1 MFRSRTVRGSVRGIS
16 LALTLVALCGFSKQ
30 GQAGIIV
37 PGTEQAHIDFAAD
50 PVFAPVGWVSGWDGA
65 AWRTVGSGTLV
76 KSDKV
81 LTAGHVLTTFGY
93 TQFRFSLGPSVFL
106 PNTGR
111 SVASSYDILGIGG
124 NPFSPD
130 LAVLSLENPILSAT
144 PATIYMGNDLN
155 VGDRVIFADYGVL
168 GYYPSG
174 ELPADGIKRAGENL
188 IQFIGPSSFLG
199 PDRITWDFGPAW
211 GTPSLPLEQ
220 NGSNFSSGGGVFAYL
235 EGSWQLAAVISGGA
249 PLTDTLAVRPMMH
262 MDFLQSTGVVSV
274 PEPSTFMLVLTAVPF
289 FVIAKRHKMFRKSS

>member
-81 LTAGHVLTTFGY
+81 LLSGHQLTTFGY
-93 TQFRFSLGPSVFL
+93 TQFRFSLGPSVFQ

-111 SVASSYDILGIGG
+111 SVASSYDILGSGG
-124 NPFSPD
+124 NLFTPD
-130 LAVLSLENPILSAT
+130 LGVLTLVDPITSVT
-144 PATIYMGNDLN
+144 PAEVYMGDELAE
-155 VGDRVIFADYGVL
+155 GMRIIWAGYGIP

-174 ELPADGIKRAGENL
+174 ELSFDGLKRGGENK
-188 IQFIGPSSFLG
+188 INSFGPT
-199 PDRITWDFGPAW
+199 DRFRFDFGPAY
-211 GTPSLPLEQ
+211 GTPSLPLEM
-220 NGSNFSSGGGVFAYL
+220 GASNFDSGAGAFGFIDN
-235 EGSWQLAAVISGGA
+235 EWQLVGVVVSRSGFE
-249 PLTDTLAVRPMMH
+249 DSFAVRPFMQ
-262 MDFLQSTGVVSV
+262 MDFLNATGVVSV
-274 PEPSTFMLVLTAVPF
+274 PEPSTILLATLGAGVVALYC
-289 FVIAKRHKMFRKSS
+289 RRRKA